1 MIVDIFVIPR
11 FMLGIFTTKA
21 TLPERFFRREFG
33 AQGREFGAQGREFGA
48 QGREFGA
55 QGREFEA
62 INSIPAQFWKIP
74 KK

>member
-48 QGREFGA
+48 QGREF
-55 QGREFEA
+55 EA